1 MIAILCAALS
11 ALGFYLSIGLGEQ
24 WWLAWLA
31 PIPILWLAFG
41 DTKGWVVFLLSC
53 AAAALGG
60 SNIIQAYGGTLPVIV
75 LVLGIAGPALLF
87 AIAVMVGR
95 RAFRAFG
102 PLAGMFGF
110 AVSWAALDFLQSF
123 GSAGGAIATP
133 ASAEVG
139 APVLVQG
146 ASLVGFVGITFLLGA
161 FSAGI
166 AASLATRKPA
176 PAIVAVAL
184 FAANA
189 GFGYLRM
196 SEPSTGTLR
205 VALIESDDTV
215 GKFFAAD
222 KNATFKAIDSYA
234 GEIAKLR
241 GSAVQLIVLPENIT
255 RVAPEWATEVQRT
268 LAQAAPEGATVVAGF
283 NAFVDGAQRN
293 VSWALLPSGRPP
305 VTYSKRQL
313 VPVLETARFAPGA
326 GPRVLPNG
334 IGLEICKDM
343 DFHAMIRSDE
353 VATRPELLAVP
364 AWDFGQDGWSHA
376 RVAIMRSV
384 ENGVPLARTA
394 RRGLLTLNDRYGRI
408 VAQARSAGGFTTV
421 IGDLPLAGRGGTTVY
436 DRFGDIFGWLCLVI
450 ALGILAA
457 SFVRLGKGRALQTVL
472 SS

>member
-1 MIAILCAALS
+1 MIAILFAALS
-11 ALGFYLSIGLGEQ
+11 ALGFYFSIGLGEQ

-41 DTKGWVVFLLSC
+41 DTKSWVVFLLSC

-60 SNIIQAYGGTLPVIV
+60 SNIVRAYGGTLPVFV

-87 AIAVMVGR
+87 ACAVMVGR
-95 RAFRAFG
+95 RGFRAFG

-110 AVSWAALDFLQSF
+110 AVNWAALDFLQSF

-139 APVLVQG
+139 APVLIQG
-146 ASLVGFVGITFLLGA
+146 ASLIGFVGITFLLGA

-189 GFGYLRM
+189 GFGYLHM

-222 KNATFKAIDSYA
+222 KDAAFKAIDSYA

-241 GSAVQLIVLPENIT
+241 GSAVELIVLPENIT
-255 RVAPEWATEVQRT
+255 RVAPEWVTEVQRT
-268 LAQAAPEGATVVAGF
+268 LAQAVPEGATVVAGF
-283 NAFVDGAQRN
+283 NA
-293 VSWALLPSGRPP
+293 SS
-305 VTYSKRQL
+305 T
-313 VPVLETARFAPGA
+313 
-326 GPRVLPNG
+326 
-334 IGLEICKDM
+334 
-343 DFHAMIRSDE
+343 
-353 VATRPELLAVP
+353 
-364 AWDFGQDGWSHA
+364 
-376 RVAIMRSV
+376 
-384 ENGVPLARTA
+384 
-394 RRGLLTLNDRYGRI
+394 
-408 VAQARSAGGFTTV
+408 ARSATC
-421 IGDLPLAGRGGTTVY
+421 RGPCCPPAVH
-436 DRFGDIFGWLCLVI
+436 L
-450 ALGILAA
+450 
-457 SFVRLGKGRALQTVL
+457 
-472 SS
+472 